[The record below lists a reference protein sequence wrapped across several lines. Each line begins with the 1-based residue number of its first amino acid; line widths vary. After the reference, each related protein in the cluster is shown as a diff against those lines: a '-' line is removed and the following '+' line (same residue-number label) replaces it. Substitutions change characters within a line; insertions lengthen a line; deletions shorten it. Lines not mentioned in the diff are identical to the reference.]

1 MMENKNTLASE
12 TIADLTKQLV
22 LIDGKLEHLYEEAER
37 IRSMFRA
44 VHYATIEGGI
54 SDSEADTAMNGIG
67 SMLSVLLDNMQETMG
82 ISNSFLQEVIR

>member
-1 MMENKNTLASE
+1 MENKNTLASE

-22 LIDGKLEHLYEEAER
+22 LIDGKLEHLYEEVER

-67 SMLSVLLDNMQETMG
+67 SMLSVLLDNMQETMA
-82 ISNSFLQEVIR
+82 ISSNFIQEVIR

>member
-1 MMENKNTLASE
+1 MEDRNTLAAE
-12 TIADLTKQLV
+12 TIADLAKQLV
-22 LIDGKLEHLYEEAER
+22 LIDGKLEHLYEEVER

-82 ISNSFLQEVIR
+82 ISSNFIQEVIR

>member
-1 MMENKNTLASE
+1 MENKNTLASE

-22 LIDGKLEHLYEEAER
+22 LIDGKLEHLYEEVER

>member
-22 LIDGKLEHLYEEAER
+22 LIDGKLEHLYEEVER

>member
-1 MMENKNTLASE
+1 MEDRNTLAAE

-22 LIDGKLEHLYEEAER
+22 LIDGKLEHLYEEVER

-54 SDSEADTAMNGIG
+54 SDSEADTAMNGIV

>member
-22 LIDGKLEHLYEEAER
+22 LIDGKLEYLYEEVER

-82 ISNSFLQEVIR
+82 ISSNFIQEVI

>member
-1 MMENKNTLASE
+1 MENKNTLASE
-12 TIADLTKQLV
+12 TIADLAKQLV
-22 LIDGKLEHLYEEAER
+22 LIDGKLEHLYEEVER

-54 SDSEADTAMNGIG
+54 SDSEADTAMTGIG

-82 ISNSFLQEVIR
+82 ISSNFIQEVIR

>member
-1 MMENKNTLASE
+1 MENKNTLAAE

-22 LIDGKLEHLYEEAER
+22 LIDGKLEHLYEEVER

-54 SDSEADTAMNGIG
+54 SDSEADTAMNEIG

-82 ISNSFLQEVIR
+82 ISSNFIQEVIR

>member
-22 LIDGKLEHLYEEAER
+22 LIDGKLEHLYEEVER

-54 SDSEADTAMNGIG
+54 SDSECDTAMNGIG
-67 SMLSVLLDNMQETMG
+67 IMMDVLLDNVQETMG
-82 ISNSFLQEVIR
+82 ISSDFVKEAIR